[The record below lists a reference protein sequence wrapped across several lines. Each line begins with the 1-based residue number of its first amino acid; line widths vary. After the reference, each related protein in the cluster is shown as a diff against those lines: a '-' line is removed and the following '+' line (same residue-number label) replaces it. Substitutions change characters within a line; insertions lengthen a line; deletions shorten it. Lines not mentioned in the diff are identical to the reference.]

1 MQKSAPQDSLVVS
14 YLALRKAVGFIG
26 FTLPFVLAIGKILSG
41 NSGIEPSIS
50 HYYYTNMGDFLVGSL
65 CAIGVFLM
73 STRGYPTPKL
83 TAGLPGH
90 DHIAGILASIF
101 AIGVALFPTSYNE
114 DHVTGTGP
122 LHLACAGLLFLTLAY
137 FCIELFTRTTAEKP
151 SKQKRQ
157 RNVIYYTCGYAILVC
172 ILLIAVAALPPIKL
186 SVEHLNPRFWLESIA
201 IVAFGLAWLTKGEAI
216 LKDEE
221 KQAEQAG
228 GAAAGKK

>member
-1 MQKSAPQDSLVVS
+1 MQKPDADDSLVVS
-14 YLALRKAVGFIG
+14 YLSLRKAVGFIG

-41 NSGIEPSIS
+41 NPGIEPSIS

-114 DHVTGTGP
+114 DHLTGTVTSCLRRVALP
-122 LHLACAGLLFLTLAY
+122 DACLLLHRAIHADNSRKTQQAETAKKRHLLHLRIHDPGLHPFNSRSCATANQTVSGTSQSKILA
-137 FCIELFTRTTAEKP
+137 
-151 SKQKRQ
+151 
-157 RNVIYYTCGYAILVC
+157 
-172 ILLIAVAALPPIKL
+172 
-186 SVEHLNPRFWLESIA
+186 
-201 IVAFGLAWLTKGEAI
+201 
-216 LKDEE
+216 
-221 KQAEQAG
+221 
-228 GAAAGKK
+228 